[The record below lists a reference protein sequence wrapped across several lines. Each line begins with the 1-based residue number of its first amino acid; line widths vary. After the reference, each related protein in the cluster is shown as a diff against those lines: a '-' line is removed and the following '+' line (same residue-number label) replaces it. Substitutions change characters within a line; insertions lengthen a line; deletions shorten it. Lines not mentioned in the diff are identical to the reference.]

1 MKNRFII
8 TLGLVWCIN
17 AFTTANAFEKEV
29 EEKPAARIVALA
41 PHIIENL
48 FVIGAGDRIV
58 GTVDYADYPEAA
70 LGIPRIGG
78 YHGIQLEKLLALEP
92 DLVIAW
98 QTGNKKDDLAKIE
111 SLGIPVM
118 YSNATSLEAVSEEIR
133 RFGQLTGL
141 TENANRVAMRFDAK
155 LKMLRAHYQ
164 SSSSL
169 RAFYQLWPDPMMSV
183 NRKTWIHELMTLC
196 HVENVFAEASN
207 EYPQISLEN
216 VLHAKPE
223 VIIVPHEKTKKQ
235 VEFIDWSRWPEI
247 PAGKFDQVVDVD
259 ADLLHRYTTRVL
271 DGVEE
276 MCDKLNASREFYQQR
291 K

>member
-1 MKNRFII
+1 MKNRCIV

-17 AFTTANAFEKEV
+17 AFTTANALEKEV
-29 EEKPAARIVALA
+29 AMKPAARIVALA
-41 PHIIENL
+41 PHIVENL

-141 TENANRVAMRFDAK
+141 IENANLVAMKFDEK
-155 LKMLRAHYQ
+155 LKILKAHYR

-196 HVENVFAEASN
+196 HVENVFAQASN

-216 VLHAKPE
+216 VLHAKPD

-235 VEFIDWSRWPEI
+235 VDFIDWSVWPEI